1 MIMLMLTKTGS
12 LDENNGR
19 FCITPDYPEG
29 SYAYFLTIDSDQVP
43 QYPYL
48 IGQNF
53 YSLPVDSNY
62 NSNINQN
69 DVPKKSKRFF
79 QPGMPRNGEGVV
91 AQIEEVKSGTIDSIS
106 VDRSSSNFSANS
118 KVYFDNRGSE
128 GAEAE
133 ALVESVK
140 GKTVNYLES
149 FEDKVVKLTTIQNA
163 YLFTDDT
170 LRQPSSNASGTIV
183 GNIRNDNVIVLK
195 DVVGV
200 FDNTGTFSAD
210 IKTFFILLDQRS
222 SYTKGVYFEFD

>member
-1 MIMLMLTKTGS
+1 MMKPNLRTIWSQTLDSSSPIVRMTSSYVRKGSRLDGPSTTEYPLGTFNNDYAYAHKTGS

-29 SYAYFLTIDSDQVP
+29 SYAYFLTIDVIKNATNIHTLRDK
-43 QYPYL
+43 
-48 IGQNF
+48 NF

-69 DVPKKSKRFF
+69 DVPKIEEILPVS
-79 QPGMPRNGEGVV
+79 GMPRNGEGVV

-140 GKTVNYLES
+140 GNC
-149 FEDKVVKLTTIQNA
+149 KLP
-163 YLFTDDT
+163 
-170 LRQPSSNASGTIV
+170 R
-183 GNIRNDNVIVLK
+183 
-195 DVVGV
+195 
-200 FDNTGTFSAD
+200 
-210 IKTFFILLDQRS
+210 
-222 SYTKGVYFEFD
+222 EF